1 MFSTPRDSD
10 SRIWLVGLPC
20 RSDDS
25 RIVWL
30 YYVVREAPDS
40 AEALCAAVRRARSAS
55 ERDARGQGLVEPDRA
70 EVRRIRHHI
79 LGDFAL
85 EAC

>member
-1 MFSTPRDSD
+1 MFSTRRDS
-10 SRIWLVGLPC
+10 RTWLVGLPC
-20 RSDDS
+20 RTDDS

-30 YYVVREAPDS
+30 YYVVGEAPDS
-40 AEALCAAVRRARSAS
+40 AEAVRAAVRRANSAS
-55 ERDARGQGLVEPDRA
+55 ERDARGQVPVEPDRT
-70 EVRRIRHHI
+70 EVRRIRQHI

>member
-1 MFSTPRDSD
+1 MFSTPRDS
-10 SRIWLVGLPC
+10 RTWLVGLPC
-20 RSDDS
+20 RSNDS

-30 YYVVREAPDS
+30 YYVVGEAPDG
-40 AEALCAAVRRARSAS
+40 AEALCTAVRRANSAS
-55 ERDARGQGLVEPDRA
+55 ERDARGQVPVEPDHA
-70 EVRRIRHHI
+70 EVRRIRERV

>member
-1 MFSTPRDSD
+1 MFSTRRDS
-10 SRIWLVGLPC
+10 RTWLVGLPC
-20 RSDDS
+20 RSADS

-30 YYVVREAPDS
+30 YYVVGEASDS
-40 AEALCAAVRRARSAS
+40 AEAVCAAVRRANSAS
-55 ERDARGQGLVEPDRA
+55 ERDARGQLPVELDRT
-70 EVRRIRHHI
+70 EVRRMRQHI